1 MRINTNISALNAQRI
16 VAGTNAAV
24 SSSMA
29 KLSSGFRINRAADDA
44 AGLGIAN
51 KLRADVR
58 SLTQASRNTEQANSV
73 LQIADGAT
81 GTISK
86 ILERMKELATQ
97 AASDST
103 DDSGRTRLHAE
114 FDQLRSEVSRTV
126 SSTKFQGKELL
137 SGSFGSKFN
146 ETYSDIDGVGEV
158 GYYGVEAA
166 GAGVGTYTLT
176 TGAIGATT
184 AAIATLTM
192 GGVSQTASFTTG
204 AVNNI
209 NFSQFGITVKT
220 SNAVTGAGLNADTIA
235 ITAANGGS
243 FMIGSSGDYTGTTD
257 NLTLDAM
264 NLSVTADGASDGVI
278 ISTSSLSSVLDAKS
292 ALFRIDSAIS
302 NVNAV
307 IGKIG
312 AYQNRIENAASNLKT
327 TIQNYSAAESVIRDV
342 DMAEEMTTFSKNQIL
357 QQAGMAM
364 LAQANSSSQ
373 SVLSLLRG

>member
-16 VAGTNAAV
+16 VAGTNSAAAA
-24 SSSMA
+24 SMA

-51 KLRADVR
+51 KLRADIR

-103 DDSGRTRLHAE
+103 DDAGRTRLNAE
-114 FDQLRSEVSRTV
+114 FVALRDEVTRTV
-126 SSTKFQGKELL
+126 GSTKFQGKELL
-137 SGSFGSKFN
+137 SGSFGSSFN
-146 ETYSDIDGVGEV
+146 AAQSDIDEGT
-158 GYYGVEAA
+158 GYYGVEAT

-176 TGAIGATT
+176 SAST
-184 AAIATLTM
+184 AATANGIATLTL
-192 GGVSQTASFTTG
+192 GGVSQTAAFTTG
-204 AVNNI
+204 AINSI
-209 NFSQFGITVKT
+209 NFSQFGITIKT
-220 SNAVTGAGLNADTIA
+220 QSNVTGAALSGDTLA
-235 ITAANGGS
+235 ITASSGGS
-243 FMIGSSGDYTGTTD
+243 FMIGSSGAYTGSTD

-264 NLSVTADGASDGVI
+264 NLSVTSDGAANGVI
-278 ISTSSLSSVLDAKS
+278 INSSALTSVDTAKS

-302 NVNAV
+302 NVNEV

-312 AYQNRIENAASNLKT
+312 AYQNRIENAAANLKT